1 MGLKGGANGA
11 KAQFK
16 ERFGAAFRDFESL
29 AKAREAVGVSRS
41 QTLAIVDGNVM
52 LMQVPSKVDTFEGYV
67 GVVMGQIAAAVRAA
81 KHVVVVFDE
90 PNALTAAKREEQSKR
105 DSRRVGTTPVCSDDL
120 VACPKTDAYGR
131 EELSSPALNVRLL
144 MNHRGARPR
153 FYDAVCVEALSRLKA
168 NLSDGEAGWTV
179 TFDGVDPRGADRPR
193 EAAPRAPG
201 VLSSDPQVWNRVLE
215 RADPIGE
222 GDLKLTDV
230 CKRVQ
235 LAADADP
242 EGPLGEVVLNLL
254 QTIDTDSLLIE
265 LMAQARRVARGSS
278 SDRDQLTL
286 LCLREAARKRKDDIP
301 EPAYFQCIDMEMM
314 YEQVMGYLFGT
325 ARVDRVSST
334 EKKLAA
340 ALFTAS
346 VALCGCDFVEVK
358 GLSAHLM
365 IPEVKHAIRQNPEL
379 LGQMA
384 GVFSGHAGQT
394 RSAASAIKS
403 VVDSYIAALTGAP
416 RMRQAVNKASAMDD
430 LQVLRACWI
439 VAYWLGYEFREVYQW
454 GFAHAASS
462 E

>member
-16 ERFGAAFRDFESL
+16 ERFGEAFRDFESL
-29 AKAREAVGVSRS
+29 SKAREAVGVSRS
-41 QTLAIVDGNVM
+41 QTLAVVDGNVM
-52 LMQVPSKVDTFEGYV
+52 LMQVPTKVDTFDGYV

-90 PNALTAAKREEQSKR
+90 PDVLTSAKREEQGKR

-120 VACPKTDAYGR
+120 VACPKTDAYDLA
-131 EELSSPALNVRLL
+131 ELTNPALNVRLL

-153 FYDAVCVEALSRLKA
+153 FYDAVCVEALARLKA

-179 TFDGVDPRGADRPR
+179 TFDGIDPRGADRPR
-193 EAAPRAPG
+193 ADAPRTPG
-201 VLSSDPQVWNRVLE
+201 VLSSAPDVWSNVLARE
-215 RADPIGE
+215 SRIGE

-230 CKRVQ
+230 CARVR
-235 LAADADP
+235 AAAEAEP
-242 EGPLGEVVLNLL
+242 EGPLGDVVLNLL

-265 LMAQARRVARGSS
+265 LMQQARRVARATPES
-278 SDRDQLTL
+278 RDELTL

-301 EPAYFQCIDMEMM
+301 EPAYFQCIDMELM
-314 YEQVMGYLFGT
+314 YEQVMAYLFGT
-325 ARVDRVSST
+325 ARVDRVSKT

-358 GLSAHLM
+358 GLSAHLI
-365 IPEVKHAIRQNPEL
+365 IPEVKHAIHQHPEL

-384 GVFSGHAGQT
+384 GVFTGHAGST
-394 RSAASAIKS
+394 RAATAAIKG
-403 VVDSYIAALTGAP
+403 VVDSYITALTGAP
-416 RMRQAVNKASAMDD
+416 RMRQTVNKASAIDD

-439 VAYWLGYEFREVYQW
+439 VAYWLGYEFRETYQW
-454 GFAHAASS
+454 GFAHAAAR